1 MILLAL
7 REIFML
13 FLGEYGLKHGVDI
26 AINWPGRIG
35 VFWIMAGIFFVMV
48 FAGWVPIAFFFFGL
62 AMALLATVLYARTGV
77 LAVRAAQ
84 AAGTAQRAPRGE
96 RSPRG

>member
-1 MILLAL
+1 MLILA
-7 REIFML
+7 
-13 FLGEYGLKHGVDI
+13 EYGLKNGVDI

-35 VFWIMAGIFFVMV
+35 VFWIMAGLFFAMV
-48 FAGWVPIAFFFFGL
+48 FAGWLPIAFFFFGL

-77 LAVRAAQ
+77 LAVRAAK
-84 AAGTAQRAPRGE
+84 AAGTAHRAPRGE